1 MRSLLSFAA
10 ALAPL
15 YGQLQT
21 GTLPLSWAEGS
32 GNCLEQPAWNIRAYN
47 EDFYILRQSGCAH
60 YEKPFLYL
68 IFGQQRALLLDTG
81 AGATPG
87 TASAVHGL
95 LQRYAQARNKPV
107 PELIAVHSHGHGDH
121 TAGDAEIAKIG
132 RVIPPDVA
140 AISKEFGITE
150 WPTTPG
156 LVDLGNRV
164 VDILPIPG
172 HDAVSIALYDRKTGI
187 LLTGDSLYPG
197 RLYVTDW
204 TAYRTSMHKLREWTQ
219 SRPVAHVLGAH
230 IEQMRTPFRDYAVGT
245 TFQPQEHALELGRAH
260 LLELNEALTAAGAE
274 PQQIRLRD
282 FAVVPRRS
290 QQQSSFVPP
299 SFAVPALHATADFK
313 LVPLGPDLA
322 ELDYRAYMSSIDHL
336 RKTFSSGNWPH
347 KDLTMADAL
356 KDVEGEI
363 ARFHAR
369 TSFTYAVLNP
379 AGTDERGCVYISPS
393 RKPGFDAQVRL
404 WVTAAEHDRGFHSAL
419 QDEVKRWVS
428 AAWPFRSVDYRF

>member
-1 MRSLLSFAA
+1 MRLLLGFAA

-15 YGQLQT
+15 VAQLQT
-21 GTLPLSWAEGS
+21 GTLPLSWVEGS

-68 IFGQQRALLLDTG
+68 MFGQQRALLLDTG
-81 AGATPG
+81 AGDAPG
-87 TASAVHGL
+87 TASAIQAL
-95 LQRYAQARNKPV
+95 LHRYAKARKKPV
-107 PELIAVHSHGHGDH
+107 PELIAVHSHAHRDH
-121 TAGDAEIAKIG
+121 TAGDAEVAKIG
-132 RVIPPDVA
+132 QVVPADVA
-140 AISKEFGITE
+140 ALSKEFAIAD
-150 WPTTPG
+150 WPNSNG
-156 LVDLGNRV
+156 SIDLGSRV
-164 VDILPIPG
+164 IDIVPIPG
-172 HDAVSIALYDRKTGI
+172 HDAVSIALYDRKTGT

-197 RLYVTDW
+197 RLYVADW
-204 TAYRTSMHKLREWTQ
+204 LAYRTSMRKLRDWTQ

-230 IEQMRTPFRDYAVGT
+230 IEQMRTPFRDYVVGT

-260 LLELNEALTAAGAE
+260 LLELDEALTVAGSE
-274 PQQIRLRD
+274 PKQIVLRD
-282 FAVVPRRS
+282 FAVVPRRP
-290 QQQSSFVPP
+290 QTQSSFVPP
-299 SFAVPALHATADFK
+299 FFAVPALHATADFK
-313 LVPLGPDLA
+313 PVPLGLDLA

-363 ARFHAR
+363 SRFHAR

-379 AGTDERGCVYISPS
+379 SGTEERGCVYISPS

-404 WVTAAEHDRGFHSAL
+404 WVTAAEHEKGFHSAL
-419 QDEVKRWVS
+419 QEEVKRWVS
-428 AAWPFRSVDYRF
+428 AVWPFRYVDYRF